1 MKIKKKIII
10 NICYDLFIRNY
21 ILNNAFEE
29 LEKKYDCYF
38 IASKDTVL
46 LKKEIKVKKN
56 FLGFY
61 EFSNLE
67 RKRVKFYFLLNCFR
81 QKNNSRAINFN
92 LKVMLKPKFK
102 YDNEKIFNI
111 VLNFFPRLLSYIIKR
126 IKLITFSLLNL
137 EVNYLDK
144 NSKGI
149 KFLEE
154 KIDKI
159 NPNLII
165 SPIQGWHI
173 GHNEIN
179 KIAKQKNIKTL
190 SIIDNW
196 DNCSSKPMMKPFYDN
211 YLVWGKQS
219 LMHAHKIHKIPK
231 KNIHLI
237 GTSRFD
243 NYYKLR
249 SKKLKSHFNFKYI
262 LYIESWGIGYF
273 SLHKDDQAALQ
284 ILDQMIENNKKE
296 YKNTK
301 IIYRPYPWRFTR
313 EIIDFSKIKNV
324 ILDPQVKK
332 NYLKRNIGT
341 SSFQP
346 DLSYYPSL
354 IKNAEIVIAGPT
366 TMVIESALFN
376 KKTIMMSQNSDR
388 FVSNGNFVEN
398 SEHFDEI
405 EKIKPITL
413 CKNLDNLSD
422 IVEKKLNR
430 EKTEKFSSL
439 DKKINYFLYNDKKE
453 FKKRLLD
460 KISKI
465 I

>member
-10 NICYDLFIRNY
+10 NICYDLFVRNY
-21 ILNNAFEE
+21 ILNNAFEK

-38 IASKDTVL
+38 IASKDTVS
-46 LKKEIKVKKN
+46 LKKEIKNKKK

-61 EFSNLE
+61 KFSSLEKKKANL
-67 RKRVKFYFLLNCFR
+67 YFLLHCFK
-81 QKNNSRAINFN
+81 QKNNSKAINFN

-102 YDNEKIFNI
+102 YDDEKILNI
-111 VLNFFPRLLSYIIKR
+111 ILMFFPRILSNIFKR
-126 IKLITFSLLNL
+126 IKLITFSLFNL
-137 EVNYLDK
+137 DINYLDK
-144 NSKGI
+144 DSKGKI
-149 KFLEE
+149 FLEK

-159 NPNLII
+159 NPSLII

-179 KIAKQKNIKTL
+179 KIAKLRKIKTL

-196 DNCSSKPMMKPFYDN
+196 DNCSSKPMLRPFYDN
-211 YLVWGKQS
+211 YFVWGKQS
-219 LMHAHKIHKIPK
+219 LNHAHKIHKIPK

-237 GTSRFD
+237 GTSRFN

-273 SLHKDDQAALQ
+273 SLHKDDEAALL
-284 ILDQMIENNKKE
+284 ILDKMIEKNKKK

-313 EIIDFSKIKNV
+313 EIIDISKIKNV
-324 ILDPQVKK
+324 ILDPQMKN
-332 NYLKRNIGT
+332 NYLKRNIDT
-341 SSFQP
+341 SFQP

-388 FVSNGNFVEN
+388 FVSNGNFIEN

-405 EKIKPITL
+405 EKIKSITL
-413 CKNLDNLSD
+413 CKNLDNLSY
-422 IVEKKLNR
+422 IVEKKLNS
-430 EKTEKFSSL
+430 EKMEKLSSL

-453 FKKRLLD
+453 FKERLLD
-460 KISKI
+460 KVSRI

>member
-1 MKIKKKIII
+1 MKTKKKIVI
-10 NICYDLFIRNY
+10 NICFDLFIRNY
-21 ILNNAFEE
+21 IINNSFEK

-38 IASKDTVL
+38 IASGDTVL
-46 LKKEIKVKKN
+46 LKNKIRKKKN

-61 EFSNLE
+61 KFTELE
-67 RKRVKFYFLLNCFR
+67 RKRANLYFLIHCFK
-81 QKNNSRAINFN
+81 QKNNSRAMNFN

-111 VLNFFPRLLSYIIKR
+111 ALMFFPRILSNIVKR
-126 IKLITFSLLNL
+126 IKLFTFSLLNL
-137 EVNYLDK
+137 EIDYLDK
-144 NSKGI
+144 NSKGR
-149 KFLEE
+149 KFL
-154 KIDKI
+154 KKTIDEI

-179 KIAKQKNIKTL
+179 KIAKKKNIKTL

-196 DNCSSKPMMKPFYDN
+196 DNCSSKPMLKPFYDN

-219 LMHAHKIHKIPK
+219 LNHAHKIHKINK

-237 GTSRFD
+237 GTSRFS

-249 SKKLKSHFNFKYI
+249 SKKLNSHFDFKYI

-273 SLHKDDQAALQ
+273 SLHKDDQAALE
-284 ILDQMIENNKKE
+284 ILDQMLENKKNE

-313 EIIDFSKIKNV
+313 EIIDISKFKNV
-324 ILDPQVKK
+324 ILDPQIKQ
-332 NYLKRNIGT
+332 NYLKRNIDT
-341 SSFQP
+341 SFQP
-346 DLSYYPSL
+346 DLNYYPSL
-354 IKNAEIVIAGPT
+354 LKNAEIVIAGPT

-376 KKTIMMSQNSDR
+376 KKTIMMSQNSNR

-405 EKIKPITL
+405 EKIKLITI
-413 CKNLDNLSD
+413 CKNLDNLSN
-422 IVEKKLNR
+422 IIERKINNEKLEN
-430 EKTEKFSSL
+430 FSSL